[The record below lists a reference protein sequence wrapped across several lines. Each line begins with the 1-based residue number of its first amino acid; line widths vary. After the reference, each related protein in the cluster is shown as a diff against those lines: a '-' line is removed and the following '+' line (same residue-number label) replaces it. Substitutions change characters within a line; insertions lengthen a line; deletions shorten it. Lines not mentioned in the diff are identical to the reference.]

1 MKIYPKVYKL
11 CQSEFLIF
19 ARNQKSHKYIAK
31 DFKMFAKVVEFR
43 LIWSHWFCILSVA
56 AAAASVGLNLLNNRK
71 RRKNSRNQRTMKKKK
86 RTNWTF
92 QFLKLTSFDAV
103 VVKGTT
109 VGPIEPPAAALALDN
124 NNISNNS

>member
-1 MKIYPKVYKL
+1 
-11 CQSEFLIF
+11 
-19 ARNQKSHKYIAK
+19 
-31 DFKMFAKVVEFR
+31 
-43 LIWSHWFCILSVA
+43 
-56 AAAASVGLNLLNNRK
+56 
-71 RRKNSRNQRTMKKKK
+71 MKKKK

>member
-1 MKIYPKVYKL
+1 
-11 CQSEFLIF
+11 
-19 ARNQKSHKYIAK
+19 
-31 DFKMFAKVVEFR
+31 MFAKVVEFR
-43 LIWSHWFCILSVA
+43 LICSHWFCILSVA
-56 AAAASVGLNLLNNRK
+56 AAPSVGLNLLNRK
-71 RRKNSRNQRTMKKKK
+71 RQRRKNSRNQRTMKKKK

>member
-1 MKIYPKVYKL
+1 MPETKKAINILPKILKCLPKWWN
-11 CQSEFLIF
+11 F
-19 ARNQKSHKYIAK
+19 
-31 DFKMFAKVVEFR
+31 
-43 LIWSHWFCILSVA
+43 A